1 MTKNYIVP
9 APSSL
14 GLQRWADDVHNYLRD
29 SRSSVVEPQTV
40 LMQHQIADER
50 ATVDGLLMW
59 STDSTPVVS
68 KNGMWVPIVL
78 SDIAQF
84 VRTTTATAA
93 AVDTPYAI
101 VYDVIALNSSVS
113 LEPTYPSRI
122 VFSDAGVYSLSFT
135 AQIASTSASQ
145 IDFRFWPRVSGVN
158 ISGSTIVASLHS
170 NGSTLVVSRTANFS
184 VLAGDYLEAM
194 WATTSTSGSLV
205 AHGATAYSPDAPS
218 SALSISRVR

>member
-59 STDSTPVVS
+59 STDSVPVVS
-68 KNGMWVPIVL
+68 KNGIWVPIVL
-78 SDIAQF
+78 SDIAQC
-84 VRTTTATAA
+84 VRTTSDTAA

-113 LEPTYPSRI
+113 LDPTYPSRI

-135 AQIASTSASQ
+135 AQLESTSSSQ
-145 IDFRFWPRVSGVN
+145 VDFRFWPRINGVN
-158 ISGSTIVASLHS
+158 IGGSTIVASLHS
-170 NGSTLVVSRTANFS
+170 NGSTLAMSRTANFS
-184 VLAGDYLEAM
+184 VSAGDYLEAM
-194 WATTSTSGSLV
+194 WATTSTDGSLV
-205 AHGATAYSPDAPS
+205 AHAATAYSPAAPS
-218 SALSISRVR
+218 STLSISRVR